1 MKVKNNLMA
10 TIVVI
15 SIMIL
20 ISACSA
26 SNRLNEEYISR
37 VNSADGTPI
46 SYGVRGKGDV
56 TLVFIH
62 GWTGNSE
69 TWKPQLES
77 FSAKHKVV
85 WLDLAGHG
93 LSSSNRQTYT
103 MSAFG
108 EDVNAVVNDIGA
120 DKVILVG
127 HSMGGPVAIEA
138 AKLLGDKVIGIV
150 GVDSFYTAFQY
161 PTSEQQIN
169 GFMKPFKD
177 DFKGTSEQLL
187 RSMFTAKAGS
197 ALITSIVDQTLATD
211 EKVGISALHELLIW
225 NMNNN
230 PTHLGNYAKKLRNI
244 NATPTGSKTVLHES
258 VILIPDVGHFIAQV
272 KPNEFNKAL
281 SEIISEYQLH

>member
-1 MKVKNNLMA
+1 MKIKNDLLA

-15 SIMIL
+15 CLTVL
-20 ISACSA
+20 IAACSSA
-26 SNRLNEEYISR
+26 NRLNGEYISK

-46 SYGVRGKGDV
+46 SYGVRGKGDI

-62 GWTGNSE
+62 GWTGNGE
-69 TWKPQLES
+69 TWNAQLES
-77 FSAKHKVV
+77 FSKKHKVV

-93 LSSSNRQTYT
+93 LSNSNRQEYT

-108 EDVNAVVNDIGA
+108 EDVNAVVRDI
-120 DKVILVG
+120 DVENVILVA

-150 GVDSFYTAFQY
+150 GVDTFYTAFEY

-187 RSMFTAKAGS
+187 RSMFYSKGRFS
-197 ALITSIVDQTLATD
+197 TD
-211 EKVGISALHELLIW
+211 SLDCRA
-225 NMNNN
+225 
-230 PTHLGNYAKKLRNI
+230 NI
-244 NATPTGSKTVLHES
+244 CYG
-258 VILIPDVGHFIAQV
+258 
-272 KPNEFNKAL
+272 
-281 SEIISEYQLH
+281 